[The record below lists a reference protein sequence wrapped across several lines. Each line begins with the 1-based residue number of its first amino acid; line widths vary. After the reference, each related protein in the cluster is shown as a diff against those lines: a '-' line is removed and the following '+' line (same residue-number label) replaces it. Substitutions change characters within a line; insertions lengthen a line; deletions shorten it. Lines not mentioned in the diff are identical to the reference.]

1 MTGFEAYKLYLAVW
15 QHFSRDRDYNY
26 FKYNGKLA
34 NTNPITYDKRK
45 DKYFFETLGKRNRGD
60 LLQYYVANFAHHGSE
75 VQWIGDLHSK
85 ESEDV
90 YYNWQRRVQSLTYI
104 FEEDLKEVNEF
115 LIARGLGFDR
125 LFEVEEDEHPL
136 IFRFVQQRMIEVE
149 TYLIMD
155 KILGFSKRIAK
166 EIKDSYVFP
175 AEQYRY
181 DRYSEFLNLSSDKY
195 VKIMKEVFDA

>member
-1 MTGFEAYKLYLAVW
+1 M
-15 QHFSRDRDYNY
+15 
-26 FKYNGKLA
+26 
-34 NTNPITYDKRK
+34 
-45 DKYFFETLGKRNRGD
+45 
-60 LLQYYVANFAHHGSE
+60 
-75 VQWIGDLHSK
+75 K
-85 ESEDV
+85 E
-90 YYNWQRRVQSLTYI
+90 I
-104 FEEDLKEVNEF
+104 NEF

>member
-1 MTGFEAYKLYLAVW
+1 M
-15 QHFSRDRDYNY
+15 
-26 FKYNGKLA
+26 
-34 NTNPITYDKRK
+34 
-45 DKYFFETLGKRNRGD
+45 
-60 LLQYYVANFAHHGSE
+60 
-75 VQWIGDLHSK
+75 IG
-85 ESEDV
+85 
-90 YYNWQRRVQSLTYI
+90 
-104 FEEDLKEVNEF
+104 LKEINEF